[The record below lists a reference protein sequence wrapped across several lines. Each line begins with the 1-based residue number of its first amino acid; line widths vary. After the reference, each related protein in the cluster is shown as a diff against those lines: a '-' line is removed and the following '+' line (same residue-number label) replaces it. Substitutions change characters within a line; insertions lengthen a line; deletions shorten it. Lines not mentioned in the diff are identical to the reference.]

1 MKTNNLTGK
10 RFHASFI
17 LAIAMM
23 MFSQSA
29 SAKLD
34 YTPLR
39 GGSSYDGCGFER
51 LFDDNVLTK
60 WCAADTHEGYDNGW
74 WVIFKT
80 SKAICPTS
88 YTIVTGD
95 DTKNNYERNWKT
107 WKIYGANFD
116 SSAAA
121 QKDAAGWVLLDDKK
135 DIGQDVIPADNLI
148 EVTLDMSEINTDE
161 YQYFMIY
168 ITEAGGADRTGV
180 EKHQMSEFA
189 FVESGDEPQ
198 EVTYTALDGSK
209 SGWGAQFSYPSLVDG
224 DATSKWCSNQT
235 HEGYDNGWWIVF
247 KSSAPIQPDY
257 YTMIT
262 GDDTGRFPK
271 NKLRNWMS
279 WKIYAANFAS
289 DEEAVKNSEGW
300 VLIDEQNNVGPELLP
315 QENFAKV
322 NFGLETIP
330 STAYSYFKIEVTE
343 TVGGD
348 THQMSEFAFGT
359 SADEYEEVGIGTPE
373 YASLFIP
380 EKDLRIPEGV
390 QAFTGKVNGSSLILT
405 ELTGWIP
412 AGTAAILKATAGKY
426 QFKVT
431 KCSPAVGENDLK
443 GTAEAIAADGTQY
456 VLAEKNG
463 VVGFYKAEGTIPAGK
478 AYIEYTGAAGVK
490 GFVLD
495 DATGIEEIHNAQCIM
510 HNNNAIFDLS
520 GRRVEKATKGIYL
533 INGKKLMK

>member
-39 GGSSYDGCGFER
+39 GSSSYDGYGYEKM
-51 LFDDNVLTK
+51 FDGDMFTK
-60 WCAADTHEGYDNGW
+60 WCAANTHEGYDNGW
-74 WVIFKT
+74 WMVFKT
-80 SKAICPTS
+80 SKATCPTS
-88 YTIVTGD
+88 YTIITGD
-95 DTKNNYERNWKT
+95 DTKTNKTRNWKT
-107 WKIYGANFD
+107 WKIFGANFD
-116 SSAAA
+116 SDEAA
-121 QKDAAGWVLLDDKK
+121 QKDATEWVLLDDKK
-135 DIGQDVIPADNLI
+135 DIGQDVIPVDNLI
-148 EVTLDMSEINTDE
+148 EVTLDMSEINSDE
-161 YQYFMIY
+161 FQYFMIY

-180 EKHQMSEFA
+180 EKHQMAEFA
-189 FVESGDEPQ
+189 FVEPDDTPE
-198 EVTYTALDGSK
+198 EKVTYTALDGTK
-209 SGWGAQFSYPSLVDG
+209 SGWGDETSFPALVD
-224 DATSKWCSNQT
+224 DNAKTKWCSADS
-235 HEGYDNGWWIVF
+235 HEGYDNGWWVVF
-247 KSSAPIQPDY
+247 KSSAPILPDY
-257 YTMIT
+257 YYVIT
-262 GDDTGRFPK
+262 GDDTGTK
-271 NKLRNWMS
+271 YGKTRNWMA
-279 WKIYAANFAS
+279 WKVYGANFAS
-289 DEEAVKNSEGW
+289 DEEATKNADGW
-300 VLIDEQNNVGPELLP
+300 VLIDEKDNIGPDLLP
-315 QENFAKV
+315 AVSFAKAY
-322 NFGLETIP
+322 FGLEKTP
-330 STAYSYFKIEVTE
+330 STEYSYFKIEITQI
-343 TVGGD
+343 VGGN
-348 THQMSEFAFGT
+348 TMQMSEFAFGT
-359 SADEYEEVGIGTPE
+359 STDEYEEVGIGAPE

-412 AGTAAILKATAGKY
+412 AGTAAILKASAGKY

>member
-1 MKTNNLTGK
+1 MKRNNLTGK

-39 GGSSYDGCGFER
+39 GGSSYDGFGIEK
-51 LFDDNVLTK
+51 LFDDNVGTK

-80 SKAICPTS
+80 SKATCPTS

-95 DTKNNYERNWKT
+95 DTKTNKTRNWKT

-116 SSAAA
+116 SDDAA

-161 YQYFMIY
+161 FQYFMIY
-168 ITEAGGADRTGV
+168 IIEAGGN
-180 EKHQMSEFA
+180 KHQMSEFA
-189 FVESGDEPQ
+189 FVGSGDESE

-209 SGWGAQFSYPSLVDG
+209 SGFGDQFSYPSLVDG
-224 DATSKWCSNQT
+224 NAASKWCSNDT

-262 GDDTGRFPK
+262 GDDTGRFAS
-271 NKLRNWMS
+271 NKLRNWKS
-279 WKIYAANFAS
+279 WKVYGANFAS
-289 DEEAVKNSEGW
+289 DEEAAKNAEGW
-300 VLIDEQNNVGPELLP
+300 VLIDERSEIGPDLLP

-322 NFGLETIP
+322 YFGLETIP

-343 TVGGD
+343 TVGGNL
-348 THQMSEFAFGT
+348 HQMSEFAFGT
-359 SADEYEEVGIGTPE
+359 STDEYEEVGIGAPE

-390 QAFTGKVNGSSLILT
+390 QAFTGKVNGSCLILT
-405 ELTGWIP
+405 ELTGWVP

-490 GFVLD
+490 GFFFGEGT
-495 DATGIEEIHNAQCIM
+495 TGIENAQWSTV
-510 HNNNAIFDLS
+510 NGQSNTIFDLS